1 MAAALVLLRC
11 DPQSSEWVREGRM
24 IYEDD
29 ETASGESKARAHGE
43 AWVSEGS
50 DQRREYRVLVA
61 KAPFDGERR

>member
-1 MAAALVLLRC
+1 
-11 DPQSSEWVREGRM
+11 VREGRM

-61 KAPFDGERR
+61 KAPFD